1 MPVIDVANADLLL
14 TTTKQVRKRLDL
26 SRPVPREL
34 LLECIDIA
42 SHAPMGG
49 NLERNRWMIIDDPAT
64 KAEIAPLYQSVGQP
78 YLAANSEGAEGRQ
91 ARVVD
96 SAAFLVEH
104 VADVP
109 AWVLAM
115 RLDRLQKG
123 APNFEVAGY
132 HGSVAPG
139 VWSFQLAAR
148 ARGLGSAWTTFH
160 LVHEK
165 QVGEIL
171 GIPATV
177 TQIALLPVA
186 FYTGDESRR
195 HLAVRRTRSRTR
207 IGGRNLSSADPG
219 DSRRTARVS
228 SACLSR
234 DRLDAFKRGLHPLL
248 EVGLAIRD
256 SHDVPLDKRQELRR
270 VIEHLERL
278 DEVGAT
284 AGGGLEPVG
293 PFRRRS
299 HRMRHEGE
307 PPSARSASMISG
319 LVLHRARPR
328 LLVPLNRTPGAG
340 PVAPS
345 SHTHSTVSGLHSPIR
360 VTSDTRSYRASA
372 DMSTWIPASPT
383 VPFCTA

>member
-1 MPVIDVANADLLL
+1 
-14 TTTKQVRKRLDL
+14 
-26 SRPVPREL
+26 VPREL

-42 SHAPMGG
+42 GHAPMGG

-115 RLDRLQKG
+115 RLDRLQKD

-165 QVGEIL
+165 QVAEIL

-186 FYTGDESRR
+186 FYTGDGFSPAPRR
-195 HLAVRRTRSRTR
+195 PAHEITYANRW
-207 IGGRNLSSADPG
+207 
-219 DSRRTARVS
+219 
-228 SACLSR
+228 
-234 DRLDAFKRGLHPLL
+234 K
-248 EVGLAIRD
+248 
-256 SHDVPLDKRQELRR
+256 
-270 VIEHLERL
+270 
-278 DEVGAT
+278 
-284 AGGGLEPVG
+284 EPVLG
-293 PFRRRS
+293 R
-299 HRMRHEGE
+299 
-307 PPSARSASMISG
+307 
-319 LVLHRARPR
+319 
-328 LLVPLNRTPGAG
+328 
-340 PVAPS
+340 
-345 SHTHSTVSGLHSPIR
+345 
-360 VTSDTRSYRASA
+360 
-372 DMSTWIPASPT
+372 
-383 VPFCTA
+383 